1 MFLLFC
7 CETYSAADAV
17 GLATLG
23 SNWRGTRGENTCWI
37 RRSFDDKLGTGAR
50 VGVVICL

>member
-7 CETYSAADAV
+7 CETYSAVDGV
-17 GLATLG
+17 GNTRQQLAG
-23 SNWRGTRGENTCWI
+23 DERRKNTCWI

-50 VGVVICL
+50 VGIVICL